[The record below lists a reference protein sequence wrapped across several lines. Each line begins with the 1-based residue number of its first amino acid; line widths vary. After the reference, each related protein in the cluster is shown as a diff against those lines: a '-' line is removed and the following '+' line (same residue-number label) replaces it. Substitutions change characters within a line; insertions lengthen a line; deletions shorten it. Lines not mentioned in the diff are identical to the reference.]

1 MNDVLL
7 LEQSFADA
15 AKAIEGAVD
24 LPAQTRTQW
33 LCSLRQIAKA
43 LDKPMEVIPARWT
56 AARFPIDRLHHAVVG
71 LNPKTLANHKANAR
85 AALRWFAKEEDVPSR
100 GLPLDGEWQVLRQ
113 QLTDRRTRATLSSLM
128 RYFSARK
135 AAPAALDEAAID
147 AYMRYR
153 AQTTALAT
161 DAGARR
167 SIARAWNG
175 CIGVIEGW
183 PERRLLEPAIKTTEG
198 PEWEKFPE
206 ALRRDIETHISGL
219 TRVRRDAKGNRRHPC
234 KPSTIRTRKAELKAA
249 ARMAVREGVPIES
262 LCSLADLVHPE
273 VAELAIEAY
282 WKADG
287 PEPTVY
293 TIDLGWKLLSI
304 ARSIGC
310 LDDVAME
317 RLDDMRASLETHR
330 RGGLTEKN
338 MTLVRQVIS
347 GNVWRRVINLPEAL
361 MAQARL
367 WRDQSAVKA
376 AVTAQLAVAIAILT
390 NAPVRLSNLV
400 QIRLDKNLIKP
411 GGPDAPYMLVFPD
424 YDVKNRVDLEFPFD
438 QELTG
443 LIDEYVHHFRPS
455 LLRGS
460 NELWLFPGETGG
472 CKDAKTLSDQ
482 ITERVE
488 KVTGLFITVHQFR
501 HAAAAI
507 WLQYKPGDYERVRRI
522 LGHKRL
528 QTTINFYC
536 GLETLQANRD
546 FGDLVRKLGAPQQDP
561 PQPGNQP

>member
-153 AQTTALAT
+153 AQTTAFAT

-338 MTLVRQVIS
+338 MTLCSAGDQRQCLEEGDQPS
-347 GNVWRRVINLPEAL
+347 GSVDGASPVVEGSVCGQGRRDGSACGRHRHPHERPRPLEQPRSDQAGQESHQAWRTGRPIHA
-361 MAQARL
+361 
-367 WRDQSAVKA
+367 
-376 AVTAQLAVAIAILT
+376 
-390 NAPVRLSNLV
+390 
-400 QIRLDKNLIKP
+400 
-411 GGPDAPYMLVFPD
+411 GFPD
-424 YDVKNRVDLEFPFD
+424 CDVKNRVDLEFPFD

-501 HAAAAI
+501 YAAAAI
-507 WLQYKPGDYERVRRI
+507 WLQYNPE
-522 LGHKRL
+522 
-528 QTTINFYC
+528 TTK
-536 GLETLQANRD
+536 GSVASSVTR
-546 FGDLVRKLGAPQQDP
+546 GSRPR
-561 PQPGNQP
+561 